1 MPASIRPIPL
11 YTTSGDLGGFL
22 LYPHIFNSQGDWI
35 GWVTADKQVYSVHG
49 QYVGWMSKDFRI
61 LRQRTFDS
69 NRPQQTPPPPPARFR
84 PPAQVPL
91 PPMMAEITSSTIDV
105 LEERPDLLPTL
116 DSFAFTDDVG

>member
-1 MPASIRPIPL
+1 MTASIRPIPL
-11 YTTSGDLGGFL
+11 YTTSGDVGGFL
-22 LYPHIFNSQGDWI
+22 LYPYIFNSQGDWI

-49 QYVGWMSKDFRI
+49 QYVGWLGKGFRI
-61 LRQRTFDS
+61 LRQRTLTD
-69 NRPQQTPPPPPARFR
+69 NRPQQTPPPAPERFR

-105 LEERPDLLPTL
+105 LEERPDLLPTS

>member
-49 QYVGWMSKDFRI
+49 LYVGWLSKDFRI
-61 LRQRTFDS
+61 LRQRTLDR
-69 NRPQQTPPPPPARFR
+69 NHPQQNPPPEPARFR

-91 PPMMAEITSSTIDV
+91 PPMMAEISSSTIDV
-105 LEERPDLLPTL
+105 LEERPDLLPTR

>member
-1 MPASIRPIPL
+1 MPTSIRPIPL

-22 LYPHIFNSQGDWI
+22 LYPYIFNSQGDWI
-35 GWVTADKQVYSVHG
+35 GWATADKQVYSVHG
-49 QYVGWMSKDFRI
+49 QYVGWLGKDFRI
-61 LRQRTFDS
+61 LRQRTL
-69 NRPQQTPPPPPARFR
+69 NYNPPQQTPPPSPERFR

-105 LEERPDLLPTL
+105 LEERPDLLPTS